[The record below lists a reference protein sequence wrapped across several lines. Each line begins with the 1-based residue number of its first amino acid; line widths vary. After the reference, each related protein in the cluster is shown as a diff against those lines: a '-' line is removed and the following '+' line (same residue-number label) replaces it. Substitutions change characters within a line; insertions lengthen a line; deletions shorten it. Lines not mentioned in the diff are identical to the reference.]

1 MRALI
6 IVDLQNDFVQPNGV
20 LYFTGAEK
28 VIAPVIDLTERAI
41 NGSQILITTQDWH
54 EPDDEE
60 FLVWPKHCVKN
71 TYGAEIVEPLRKL
84 LQNYEKHFPIHKT
97 RYSAFYGTH
106 LEQLLKDLSIDEVE
120 ICGVVTHIC
129 VFFTVEELR
138 NRGIKVTVHEQA
150 TASYDLELH
159 KFAIRMM
166 KEVLGAE
173 VVQ

>member
-6 IVDLQNDFVQPNGV
+6 IVDLQNDFVQPDGA
-20 LYFTGAEK
+20 LYFTGADK
-28 VIAPVIDLTERAI
+28 VIAPVIDLAKKTTE
-41 NGSQILITTQDWH
+41 NFQIIITTQDWH

-60 FLVWPKHCVKN
+60 FSIWPKHCVKN
-71 TYGAEIVEPLRKL
+71 TYGAEIVEPLKKL
-84 LQNYEKHFPIHKT
+84 LQTYSKHITIHKT
-97 RYSAFYGTH
+97 RYSAFHGTN
-106 LEQLLKDLSIDEVE
+106 LEQLIKDYSINEVE

-129 VFFTVEELR
+129 VLFTAEELR

-159 KFAIRMM
+159 RFAIRMM

-173 VVQ
+173 VVP

>member
-6 IVDLQNDFVQPNGV
+6 IVDLQNDFVQPKGA
-20 LYFTGAEK
+20 LYFAGAER
-28 VIAPVIDLTERAI
+28 VIAPVVDLTKKAI
-41 NGSQILITTQDWH
+41 ASSQIIITTQDWH

-60 FLVWPKHCVKN
+60 FSVWPKHCIKN
-71 TYGAEIVEPLRKL
+71 TQGAKIVEPLEKL
-84 LQNYEKHFPIHKT
+84 LQDYERHFPIYKR

-106 LEQLLKDLSIDEVE
+106 LEQLLTDQSIDEVE

-138 NRGIKVTVHEQA
+138 NRGIKVTVYEQA
-150 TASYDLELH
+150 TASYDPDLH
-159 KFAIRMM
+159 RFAIRMM

-173 VVQ
+173 VVP